1 MATFLAITFAPGP
14 KVPFNAAETRKPIC
28 CCYCLVL
35 LFVVVLVIAAY
46 LQPWK
51 TFILLLRVIAVV
63 IVSAGIHFDLF
74 SVCEKTNKEGNL
86 GNSNLIACGNMFV
99 VFNAAGPGFFL
110 KEFFN
115 AIMTRL
121 LKYTG
126 DECHLM
132 RGRTKPTLIF
142 VHTYVGMCAHPPT
155 HVYTHT
161 HTRKNSFVP

>member
-28 CCYCLVL
+28 CCYCLVPL
-35 LFVVVLVIAAY
+35 VVVVLVIAAY

-63 IVSAGIHFDLF
+63 IVSAGIHFALF

-99 VFNAAGPGFFL
+99 VFNAAGPGFF
-110 KEFFN
+110 FRNF
-115 AIMTRL
+115 
-121 LKYTG
+121 
-126 DECHLM
+126 LM
-132 RGRTKPTLIF
+132 QL
-142 VHTYVGMCAHPPT
+142 
-155 HVYTHT
+155 
-161 HTRKNSFVP
+161 